1 MPHFVLQT
9 PLTFTPGCG
18 IGVLLRMVWVMG
30 IIAYRMIRGE
40 RDEESDYTAIVFE
53 QHAEYVAPPPQYI
66 DEKVETI
73 ENKPAA

>member
-1 MPHFVLQT
+1 
-9 PLTFTPGCG
+9 
-18 IGVLLRMVWVMG
+18 MVWVMG